1 MIRSLTTL
9 NNSFNVLQK
18 KQENI
23 SANVANVN
31 TSGYK
36 SQEIIQSTRA
46 AEMMSNRLDGPLLN
60 QQQEIGGFTFGN
72 QIDEIVQNFSQGSL
86 KATASATDIAI
97 QGDGFFTV
105 QDANGDTSYTRNGNF
120 NVNDTGELVTQE
132 GYRVMGVSADG
143 QPTPIQVNG
152 TDFAIDNRGNI
163 AGTGNRLMITEFEDT
178 ANLTRT
184 GDTLYTGQG
193 GTTAQV
199 GDIVV
204 QQSYL
209 ETSNVETVDEITNLM
224 QVSRAFEAN
233 QKALSAADETLRKA
247 VNEVG
252 KV

>member
-9 NNSFNVLQK
+9 SNSINILQK

-23 SANVANVN
+23 SANVANIN

-46 AEMMSNRLDGPLLN
+46 SEMMSNHLDGPLLN
-60 QQQEIGGFTFGN
+60 QQQDIGGFTFGS
-72 QIDEIVQNFSQGSL
+72 QIDEIVQKFNQGGL
-86 KATASATDIAI
+86 KATTSTTDVAI

-105 QDANGDTSYTRNGNF
+105 EAANGETSYTRNGNF
-120 NVNDTGELVTQE
+120 NVNDAGELVTQE
-132 GYRVMGVSADG
+132 GYRVLGVTANG
-143 QPTPIQVNG
+143 QAAPIQVDGADFTIDARG
-152 TDFAIDNRGNI
+152 TI
-163 AGTGNRLMITEFEDT
+163 AGTGMSLMITNFDDT
-178 ANLTRT
+178 AGLTRV
-184 GDTLYTGQG
+184 GDTLFTGQG
-193 GTTAQV
+193 GTVQT
-199 GDIVV
+199 GGTVV

-224 QVSRAFEAN
+224 QVSRAFESN

>member
-9 NNSFNVLQK
+9 SNSINILQK

-23 SANVANVN
+23 SANVANIN

-46 AEMMSNRLDGPLLN
+46 SEMMSNHLDGPLLN
-60 QQQEIGGFTFGN
+60 QQQDIGGFTFGS
-72 QIDEIVQNFSQGSL
+72 QIDEIVQNFNQGGL
-86 KATASATDIAI
+86 KATASTTDVAI

-105 QDANGDTSYTRNGNF
+105 EAANGETSYTRNGNF
-120 NVNDTGELVTQE
+120 NVNDAGELVTQE
-132 GYRVMGVSADG
+132 GYRVLGVTANG
-143 QPTPIQVNG
+143 QAAPIQVNG
-152 TDFAIDNRGNI
+152 ADFTIDDRGTI
-163 AGTGNRLMITEFEDT
+163 AGTGMSLMITNFDDT
-178 ANLTRT
+178 AGLTRV
-184 GDTLYTGQG
+184 GDTLFTGQG
-193 GTTAQV
+193 GTVQT
-199 GDIVV
+199 GGTVV

>member
-9 NNSFNVLQK
+9 NNSFNILQK

-23 SANVANVN
+23 SANVANIN
-31 TSGYK
+31 TAGYK

-46 AEMMSNRLDGPLLN
+46 SEVMSNHLDGPLLN
-60 QQQEIGGFTFGN
+60 QQQDIGGFTFGN
-72 QIDEIVQNFSQGSL
+72 QIDEIVQNFSQGGL
-86 KATASATDIAI
+86 KATTSTTDVAI

-105 QDANGDTSYTRNGNF
+105 QAPNGETSYTRNGNF

-132 GYRVMGVSADG
+132 GYRVMGMSADG
-143 QPTPIQVNG
+143 QPAPIQVNG
-152 TDFAIDNRGNI
+152 VDFAIDNRGNI

-178 ANLTRT
+178 AGLTRS
-184 GDTLYTGQG
+184 GETLFTGQG
-193 GTTAQV
+193 GTVQV
-199 GDIVV
+199 GGTVV

>member
-9 NNSFNVLQK
+9 SNSINILKK

-23 SANVANVN
+23 SANVANIN

-46 AEMMSNRLDGPLLN
+46 SEIMSNHLDGPLLN
-60 QQQEIGGFTFGN
+60 QQQDIGGFTFGS
-72 QIDEIVQNFSQGSL
+72 QIDEIVQNFNQGGL
-86 KATASATDIAI
+86 KATASTTDVAI

-105 QDANGDTSYTRNGNF
+105 EAANGETSYTRNGNF
-120 NVNDTGELVTQE
+120 NVNDAGELVTQE
-132 GYRVMGVSADG
+132 GYRVLGVTANG
-143 QPTPIQVNG
+143 QAAPIQVDGADFTIDARG
-152 TDFAIDNRGNI
+152 TI
-163 AGTGNRLMITEFEDT
+163 AGTGMSLMITNFDDT
-178 ANLTRT
+178 AGLTRV
-184 GDTLYTGQG
+184 GDTLFTGQG
-193 GTTAQV
+193 GTVQT
-199 GDIVV
+199 GGTVV

>member
-9 NNSFNVLQK
+9 SNSINILQK

-23 SANVANVN
+23 SANVANIN

-36 SQEIIQSTRA
+36 SQEIIQSARA
-46 AEMMSNRLDGPLLN
+46 SEMMSNHLDGPLLN
-60 QQQEIGGFTFGN
+60 QQQDIGGFTFGS
-72 QIDEIVQNFSQGSL
+72 QIDEIVQNFNQGGL
-86 KATASATDIAI
+86 KATASTTDVAI

-105 QDANGDTSYTRNGNF
+105 EAANGGTSYTRNGNF
-120 NVNDTGELVTQE
+120 SVNDTGELVTQE
-132 GYRVMGVSADG
+132 GYRVLGVSADG
-143 QPTPIQVNG
+143 QAAPIQVNG
-152 TDFAIDNRGNI
+152 ADFTIDSRGTI
-163 AGTGNRLMITEFEDT
+163 AGTGMSLMITEFEDT
-178 ANLTRT
+178 AGLTRV
-184 GDTLYTGQG
+184 GDTLFTGQG
-193 GTTAQV
+193 GTVQT
-199 GDIVV
+199 GGTVV
-204 QQSYL
+204 QQNYL

>member
-9 NNSFNVLQK
+9 NNSFNILQK

-23 SANVANVN
+23 SANVANIN
-31 TSGYK
+31 TAGYK

-46 AEMMSNRLDGPLLN
+46 SEVMSNHLDGPLLN
-60 QQQEIGGFTFGN
+60 QQQDIGGFTFGN
-72 QIDEIVQNFSQGSL
+72 QIDEIVQNFSQGGL
-86 KATASATDIAI
+86 KATTSTTDVAI

-105 QDANGDTSYTRNGNF
+105 QAPNGETSYTRNGNF

-132 GYRVMGVSADG
+132 GYRVMGMSADG
-143 QPTPIQVNG
+143 QPAPIQING
-152 TDFAIDNRGNI
+152 VDFAIDNRGNI

-178 ANLTRT
+178 AGLTRS
-184 GDTLYTGQG
+184 GETLFTGQG
-193 GTTAQV
+193 GTVQV
-199 GDIVV
+199 GGTVV

-209 ETSNVETVDEITNLM
+209 ETSNFETVDEITNLM

-247 VNEVG
+247 GNEVG

>member
-9 NNSFNVLQK
+9 NNSFNILQK

-23 SANVANVN
+23 SANVANIN
-31 TSGYK
+31 TAGYK

-46 AEMMSNRLDGPLLN
+46 SEVMSNHLDGPLLN
-60 QQQEIGGFTFGN
+60 QQQDIGGFTFGN
-72 QIDEIVQNFSQGSL
+72 QIDEIVQNFSQGGL
-86 KATASATDIAI
+86 KATTSTTDVAI

-105 QDANGDTSYTRNGNF
+105 QAPNGETSYTRNGNF

-132 GYRVMGVSADG
+132 GYRVMGMSADG
-143 QPTPIQVNG
+143 QPAPIQING
-152 TDFAIDNRGNI
+152 VDFAIDNRGNI

-178 ANLTRT
+178 AGLTRS
-184 GDTLYTGQG
+184 GETLFTGQG
-193 GTTAQV
+193 GTVQV
-199 GDIVV
+199 GGTVV
-204 QQSYL
+204 QQSYF

>member
-9 NNSFNVLQK
+9 SNSINILQK

-23 SANVANVN
+23 SANVANIN

-46 AEMMSNRLDGPLLN
+46 SEMMSNHLDGPLLN
-60 QQQEIGGFTFGN
+60 QQQDIGGFTFGS
-72 QIDEIVQNFSQGSL
+72 QIDEIVQNFNKGGL
-86 KATASATDIAI
+86 KATASTTDVAI

-105 QDANGDTSYTRNGNF
+105 EAANGETSYTRNGNF
-120 NVNDTGELVTQE
+120 NVNDAGELVTQE
-132 GYRVMGVSADG
+132 GYRVLGVTANG
-143 QPTPIQVNG
+143 QAAPIQVDGADFTIDARG
-152 TDFAIDNRGNI
+152 TI
-163 AGTGNRLMITEFEDT
+163 AGTGMSLMITNFDDT
-178 ANLTRT
+178 AGLTRV
-184 GDTLYTGQG
+184 GDTLFTGQG
-193 GTTAQV
+193 GTVQT
-199 GDIVV
+199 GGTVV

>member
-9 NNSFNVLQK
+9 SNSINILQK

-23 SANVANVN
+23 SANVANIN

-46 AEMMSNRLDGPLLN
+46 SQVMSNHLDGPKLN
-60 QQQEIGGFTFGN
+60 QQQDIGGFTFGN
-72 QIDEIVQNFSQGSL
+72 QIDEIVQNFSQGGL
-86 KATASATDIAI
+86 KATASATDAAI

-105 QDANGDTSYTRNGNF
+105 EAANGETSYTRNGNF
-120 NVNDTGELVTQE
+120 NVNDAGELVTQE
-132 GYRVMGVSADG
+132 GYRVLGVTANG
-143 QPTPIQVNG
+143 QAAPIQVNG
-152 TDFAIDNRGNI
+152 ADFTIDDRGTI
-163 AGTGNRLMITEFEDT
+163 AGTGMSLMITNFDDT
-178 ANLTRT
+178 AGLTRV
-184 GDTLYTGQG
+184 GDTLFTGQG
-193 GTTAQV
+193 GTVQT
-199 GDIVV
+199 GGTVV

>member
-9 NNSFNVLQK
+9 SNSINILQK

-23 SANVANVN
+23 SANVANIN

-46 AEMMSNRLDGPLLN
+46 SEMMSNHLDGPLLN
-60 QQQEIGGFTFGN
+60 QQQDIGGFTFGS
-72 QIDEIVQNFSQGSL
+72 QIDEIVQNFNQGGL
-86 KATASATDIAI
+86 KATASTTDVAI

-105 QDANGDTSYTRNGNF
+105 EAANGETSYTRNGNF
-120 NVNDTGELVTQE
+120 NVNDAGELVTQE
-132 GYRVMGVSADG
+132 GYRVLGVTANG
-143 QPTPIQVNG
+143 QAAPIQVDGADFTIDARG
-152 TDFAIDNRGNI
+152 TI
-163 AGTGNRLMITEFEDT
+163 AGTGMSLMITNFDDT
-178 ANLTRT
+178 AGLTRV
-184 GDTLYTGQG
+184 GDTLFTGQG
-193 GTTAQV
+193 GTVQT
-199 GDIVV
+199 GGTVV

>member
-9 NNSFNVLQK
+9 NNSFNILQK

-23 SANVANVN
+23 SANVANIN
-31 TSGYK
+31 TAGYK

-46 AEMMSNRLDGPLLN
+46 SEVMSNHLDGPLLN
-60 QQQEIGGFTFGN
+60 RQQDIGGFTFGN
-72 QIDEIVQNFSQGSL
+72 QIDEIVQNFSQGGL
-86 KATASATDIAI
+86 KATTSTTDVAI

-105 QDANGDTSYTRNGNF
+105 QAPNGETSYTRNGNF

-143 QPTPIQVNG
+143 QSAPIQVNG
-152 TDFAIDNRGNI
+152 ADFAIDNRGNI

-178 ANLTRT
+178 ASLTRA

-199 GDIVV
+199 GGTVV

>member
-9 NNSFNVLQK
+9 SNSINILQK

-23 SANVANVN
+23 SANVANIN

-46 AEMMSNRLDGPLLN
+46 SEMMSNHLGGPLLN
-60 QQQEIGGFTFGN
+60 QQQDIGGFTFGS
-72 QIDEIVQNFSQGSL
+72 QIDEIVQNFNQGGL
-86 KATASATDIAI
+86 KATASTTDVAI

-105 QDANGDTSYTRNGNF
+105 EAANGETSYTRNGNF
-120 NVNDTGELVTQE
+120 NVNDAGELVTQE
-132 GYRVMGVSADG
+132 GYRVLGVTANG
-143 QPTPIQVNG
+143 QAAPIQVDGADFTIDARG
-152 TDFAIDNRGNI
+152 TI
-163 AGTGNRLMITEFEDT
+163 AGTGMSLMITNFDDT
-178 ANLTRT
+178 AGLTRV
-184 GDTLYTGQG
+184 GDTLFTGQG
-193 GTTAQV
+193 GTVQT
-199 GDIVV
+199 GGTVV

>member
-9 NNSFNVLQK
+9 SNNFNILQK

-23 SANVANVN
+23 SANVANLN

-46 AEMMSNRLDGPLLN
+46 EEVMSNRLDGPLLN
-60 QQQEIGGFTFGN
+60 QQQDIGGFTFGN
-72 QIDEIVQNFSQGSL
+72 QIDEIVQNFSQGGL
-86 KATASATDIAI
+86 KATASTTDVAI

-105 QDANGDTSYTRNGNF
+105 QAPNGENFYTRNGNF
-120 NVNDTGELVTQE
+120 TVNDAGELVTQE
-132 GYRVMGVSADG
+132 GYRVLGVDANG
-143 QPTPIQVNG
+143 QISPIQANG
-152 TDFAIDNRGNI
+152 TDFSIDNRGNI
-163 AGTGNRLMITEFEDT
+163 SGSGLSLMITEFDDT
-178 ANLTRT
+178 AGLTRA
-184 GDTLYTGQG
+184 GDTLFTGQG
-193 GTTAQV
+193 GTVRV
-199 GDIVV
+199 GGTVV

-224 QVSRAFEAN
+224 QVSREFEAN

>member
-9 NNSFNVLQK
+9 SNSINILQK

-23 SANVANVN
+23 SANVANIN

-46 AEMMSNRLDGPLLN
+46 SEIMSNHLDGPLLN
-60 QQQEIGGFTFGN
+60 QQQDIGGFTFGS
-72 QIDEIVQNFSQGSL
+72 QIDEIVQNFNQGGL
-86 KATASATDIAI
+86 KATASTTDVAI

-105 QDANGDTSYTRNGNF
+105 EAANGETSYTRNGNF
-120 NVNDTGELVTQE
+120 NVNDAGELVTQE
-132 GYRVMGVSADG
+132 GYRVLGVTANG
-143 QPTPIQVNG
+143 QAAPIQVDGADFTIDARG
-152 TDFAIDNRGNI
+152 TI
-163 AGTGNRLMITEFEDT
+163 AGTGMSLMITNFDDT
-178 ANLTRT
+178 AGLTRV
-184 GDTLYTGQG
+184 GDTLFTGQG
-193 GTTAQV
+193 GTVQT
-199 GDIVV
+199 GGTVV

>member
-9 NNSFNVLQK
+9 SNSINILQK

-23 SANVANVN
+23 SANVANIN

-46 AEMMSNRLDGPLLN
+46 SQVMSNRLDGPKLN
-60 QQQEIGGFTFGN
+60 QQQDIGGFTFGN
-72 QIDEIVQNFSQGSL
+72 QIDEIVQNFSQGGL
-86 KATASATDIAI
+86 KATASTTDVAI

-105 QDANGDTSYTRNGNF
+105 EGANGQTSYTRNGNF
-120 NVNDTGELVTQE
+120 TVNDAGELVTQE
-132 GYRVMGVSADG
+132 GNRVLGVTADG
-143 QPTPIQVNG
+143 QPSPIQVNG
-152 TDFAIDNRGNI
+152 TDFAIDNRGTI
-163 AGTGNRLMITEFEDT
+163 SGTGMSLMITEFEDT
-178 ANLTRT
+178 AGLTRV
-184 GDTLYTGQG
+184 GDTLFTGQG
-193 GTTAQV
+193 GTVQT
-199 GDIVV
+199 GGTVV